1 MQDIAGW
8 REQALARRCLKIKE
22 KLSEH
27 ARDLP
32 PLSLGDAVLV
42 QNQLGNNPRR
52 WEKRGVVVEVL
63 PHRQYKVMMDG
74 SRRISLRNRK
84 FLRSYNPLKITDS
97 PDPRIADKTRPRAPK
112 VAISSESESPQL
124 PIAPQPENSPIVGQ
138 EAEQLPIPHLMYP
151 QPDNGGN
158 TDNVPVEVSREGF
171 APAPEEHSPHSGS
184 PIRPPQFV
192 LTGNQPQPA
201 PPSPSSVASPPVPRR
216 SGRRQTQMPS
226 RYGDFYTGQQFDQ
239 ATTEINFMESSYPCY
254 QLESPV
260 PPYPQEE
267 IVGLYRVPLPPSQ
280 WNLIAWW
287 NGYAWE
293 WTQVA

>member
-1 MQDIAGW
+1 MT
-8 REQALARRCLKIKE
+8 EE

-27 ARDLP
+27 AKDLP
-32 PLSLGDAVLV
+32 PLSVGDAVLV

-52 WEKRGVVVEVL
+52 WEKRGVVVQVL

-84 FLRSYNPLKITDS
+84 FLRSYNPLKISDA
-97 PDPRIADKTRPRAPK
+97 PDPRIACKTLPRTPTATF
-112 VAISSESESPQL
+112 SSEGRSPQTAV
-124 PIAPQPENSPIVGQ
+124 APPQASPSIIEQ
-138 EAEQLPIPHLMYP
+138 QQADQLPVPNLMYP
-151 QPDNGGN
+151 QPDDSTG
-158 TDNVPVEVSREGF
+158 DVPVGGGHEGL
-171 APAPEEHSPHSGS
+171 APAPEQQAPHTGT
-184 PIRPPQFV
+184 PVRPPQFM
-192 LTGNQPQPA
+192 LAEDQSQPA
-201 PPSPSSVASPPVPRR
+201 PPPMPSPVAPPSVPRR
-216 SGRRQTQMPS
+216 SGRRQQMPS

-239 ATTEINFMESSYPCY
+239 ATTEINFMDSGYPCY
-254 QLESPV
+254 QSESPV
-260 PPYPQEE
+260 PHSPQEE